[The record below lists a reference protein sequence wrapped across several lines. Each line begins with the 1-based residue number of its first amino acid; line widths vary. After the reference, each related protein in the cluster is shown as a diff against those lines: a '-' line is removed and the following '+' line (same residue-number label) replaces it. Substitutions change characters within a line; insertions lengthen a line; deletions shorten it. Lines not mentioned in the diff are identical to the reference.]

1 MGAFLISAAAAVLV
15 FIAFLILMTKRISNE
30 GDRRRKSA
38 LNQASA
44 DIGRFHLPAE
54 EEVSLFKQQSLL
66 PANSILAKIPGIPA
80 TFSMI
85 QKTGLGDK
93 VGVFFLSLLLLAFI
107 TFFMTKSMGGLIA
120 LPLSIV
126 VPILLGRF
134 YLKGRIQKR
143 NDKFIEQFP
152 DAVDMIVRS
161 VRSGHP
167 LNSAMRM
174 ISENTESPIRDEFKQ
189 VVDEVAYGR
198 TVPEALL
205 RMSHRI
211 DEQDLHF
218 FVVVLSVHQETGGSL
233 AEVLSN
239 LSGIIRKRKQLRLK
253 IRALT
258 SEGRATSYI
267 LGALPVVE
275 FGMLMWISPKYIDP
289 LLHTPTGLIISSIAL
304 TLIIAAV
311 WIVRVMVNIDI

>member
-1 MGAFLISAAAAVLV
+1 MGAFLIPAAAAVLV
-15 FIAFLILMTKRISNE
+15 LIAFLILMTQRISNE
-30 GDRRRKSA
+30 GDRRRKTMLS
-38 LNQASA
+38 QASVDLGRYNPVVA
-44 DIGRFHLPAE
+44 D
-54 EEVSLFKQQSLL
+54 EVSLFKQQSLL
-66 PANSILAKIPGIPA
+66 SANSLLARIPGIPA
-80 TFSMI
+80 AFDLI

-93 VGVFFLSLLLLAFI
+93 IGVFFLSLLFLAFV
-107 TFFMTKSMGGLIA
+107 TFFLTKTLGGLIA
-120 LPLSIV
+120 LPLSII
-126 VPILLGRF
+126 VPILFGRF
-134 YLKGRIQKR
+134 YLKRRIQKR

-167 LNSAMRM
+167 LNTAMRM

-205 RMSHRI
+205 RLSQRI

-258 SEGRATSYI
+258 SEGRATSYV
-267 LGALPVVE
+267 LGALPIVE
-275 FGMLMWISPKYIDP
+275 FGMLMWISPKYIEP
-289 LLHTPTGLIISSIAL
+289 LLHTPTGLVISGVAL

-311 WIVRVMVNIDI
+311 WIVRVMVDIDI